1 MENTNNV
8 ISIMDLI
15 NSQETTRRTR
25 TSQFTEYSSKKK
37 LFESQTL
44 SAEKQEQINQIKN
57 TFSFSLDKSHKY
69 LIITLYNRNSDKKY
83 SFFILNLDTMTGVA
97 ADSIKKAKE
106 TVLKLLGEKPEVVEE
121 EVATT
126 EQEEVKAEEVAE
138 PVEAEEVKEE
148 VESTEEVKEEAA
160 EVVEKSAKRN
170 RTRKTAK

>member
-15 NSQETTRRTR
+15 SSQETTRRTR

-69 LIITLYNRNSDKKY
+69 LIITLYNRNADKKY
-83 SFFILNLDTMTGVA
+83 SFFILNLETMTGLT

-106 TVLKLLGEKPEVVEE
+106 TVLGLLGEKPEVIEE
-121 EVATT
+121 EIAAT
-126 EQEEVKAEEVAE
+126 EQPAEEVKAEEVLE
-138 PVEAEEVKEE
+138 PVEAAEV
-148 VESTEEVKEEAA
+148 TEEVAVEEEAE